1 MQEQETNEIDLLSL
15 FKILMNKWYWIL
27 GSMVLFFMMAYVY
40 AYHFLENEYTA
51 NASMIV
57 LVSSEDLNQDQSYKF
72 GQSLAKTYTE
82 LAKSDTV
89 IIRVMNELNITYKH
103 NEFREMITISGVP
116 ETIIIKLS
124 VKSHDG
130 EEAMLIANKMIEVM
144 QAVSLNFDGFD
155 NIEILDTAHLPE
167 GPSGPNRLLYLAIGL
182 ILGGIVGVGVIFLVE
197 ICDRTVKYPSEI
209 EKRLGLR
216 VLGTIPNYQMEEEIE
231 ILWKD

>member
-1 MQEQETNEIDLLSL
+1 MQEHETNEIDLISL
-15 FKILMNKWYWIL
+15 FKILINKWYWIL
-27 GSMVLFFMMAYVY
+27 GSMVLFFMIATIY
-40 AYHFLENEYTA
+40 AYQFLDNEYTA

-57 LVSSEDLNQDQSYKF
+57 LVSSDDLNQDQSYKY

-89 IIRVMNELNITYKH
+89 IVRVMSELDLNYKH
-103 NEFREMITISGVP
+103 NQFRNMVTITGVS

-124 VKSHDG
+124 VTSHDK

-144 QAVSLNFDGFD
+144 QAVSLNFEGFD

-167 GPSGPNRLLYLAIGL
+167 GPSGPNRLLYVAIGI
-182 ILGGIVGVGVIFLVE
+182 ILGGIVGVGGIFLLEV
-197 ICDRTVKYPSEI
+197 CDRTVKYPSEI

-216 VLGTIPNYQMEEEIE
+216 VLGTIPNYHMEEEIE
-231 ILWKD
+231 TL

>member
-1 MQEQETNEIDLLSL
+1 MQEHETNEIDLLSL

-27 GSMVLFFMMAYVY
+27 GSMVLFFMVAYVY
-40 AYHFLENEYTA
+40 AFDILENEYTA

-57 LVSSEDLNQDQSYKF
+57 LVSSDELNQDQSYKY

-89 IIRVMNELNITYKH
+89 IVRVMDELGLNYKH
-103 NEFREMITISGVP
+103 DQFRDMITITGVS

-124 VKSHDG
+124 VTSYDD

-144 QAVSLNFDGFD
+144 QAVSLNYEGFD

-167 GPSGPNRLLYLAIGL
+167 GPSGPNRLLYVAIGI
-182 ILGGIVGVGVIFLVE
+182 ILGGIVGVGGIFLIEV
-197 ICDRTVKYPSEI
+197 CDRTVKYPSEI

-216 VLGTIPNYQMEEEIE
+216 VLGTIPNYHMEEEIE
-231 ILWKD
+231 TL